1 MKLKPCPFC
10 GGEARIYS
18 TEFGDCHPVEYYGVT
33 CDTEGCWVYENS
45 ESWHDTKKEAADEWN
60 NRREG

>member
-10 GGEARIYS
+10 GGEARIYYS
-18 TEFGDCHPVEYYGVT
+18 TYRNSSLVKYYGVT

-45 ESWHDTKKEAADEWN
+45 ESWNDTKKEAADEWN